1 MHFSI
6 FSKFTSTNL
15 RPLCSTKYVHIKS
28 TTVYVSRQNWD
39 SPNRRLVCLLPLV
52 VLKGEEHWLAR
63 KWVKRVPIPTREIHC
78 GTLYM

>member
-15 RPLCSTKYVHIKS
+15 QPLCSTKYVHIKS

-52 VLKGEEHWLAR
+52 VLGREEHWLAR

-78 GTLYM
+78 GTL